1 MKFRVFG
8 LNHTTT
14 PVSIREKYALVPDAV
29 KAFLRDLKPLAPEAA
44 FLSTCNRVEFYFLS
58 EPETPVTD
66 HIRKG
71 LNQYYR
77 LSPAEGRKY
86 FYGYEDVEA
95 FRHLFRV
102 AGSLDSMVVGE
113 SQILGQV
120 KEAFRFSVEAGMA
133 GSTLTGIFTRA
144 FSAAKTV
151 RNQTEIA
158 RMPVSVSSV
167 AVNLA
172 GKIFGTLEQKKVL
185 LLGAGEMSELT
196 AKYLMDAGVS
206 DFWVAN
212 RTLEKAKGL
221 AAKLKGQGF
230 GLEQGIAKMGEAD
243 IVVTSLQVDQPLVG
257 VVAVESAMRARKGK
271 PLFIIDIG
279 VPRNVAAEAGRLAQV
294 YLYNIDDLS
303 AMAQSN
309 QQERQKAI
317 AAADEILNQEIDGL
331 CSWLN
336 NLELVPTIVRL
347 RERFEKIREDE
358 WGDFSRRL
366 AHLSEKDRALVER
379 LSRDLTAHLLHDPLV
394 TLKNLPDAR
403 ERFEYAKMLNDL
415 FKLWQGPPA

>member
-1 MKFRVFG
+1 
-8 LNHTTT
+8 
-14 PVSIREKYALVPDAV
+14 
-29 KAFLRDLKPLAPEAA
+29 
-44 FLSTCNRVEFYFLS
+44 
-58 EPETPVTD
+58 
-66 HIRKG
+66 
-71 LNQYYR
+71 
-77 LSPAEGRKY
+77 
-86 FYGYEDVEA
+86 
-95 FRHLFRV
+95 
-102 AGSLDSMVVGE
+102 
-113 SQILGQV
+113 
-120 KEAFRFSVEAGMA
+120 
-133 GSTLTGIFTRA
+133 
-144 FSAAKTV
+144 
-151 RNQTEIA
+151 
-158 RMPVSVSSV
+158 
-167 AVNLA
+167 
-172 GKIFGTLEQKKVL
+172 
-185 LLGAGEMSELT
+185 
-196 AKYLMDAGVS
+196 
-206 DFWVAN
+206 VAN

>member
-1 MKFRVFG
+1 MKFQVYG
-8 LNHTTT
+8 LNHTTA
-14 PVSIREKYALVPDAV
+14 PISVREKYALVPDAV
-29 KAFLRDLKPLAPEAA
+29 KSFLKELKPLAPEAA

-58 EPETPVTD
+58 ENDEPVLEK
-66 HIRKG
+66 IRKG
-71 LNQYYR
+71 LNRHHR
-77 LSPAEGRKY
+77 LQASEARKY
-86 FYGYEDVEA
+86 FYRREGIEA

-120 KEAFRFSVEAGMA
+120 KDAFRFSMESGMA
-133 GSTLTGIFTRA
+133 GSTLTGIFNRA
-144 FSAAKTV
+144 FAAAKTV
-151 RNQTEIA
+151 RSQTEIA

-172 GKIFGTLEQKKVL
+172 GKIFDSLEEKKVL

-196 AKYLMDAGVS
+196 AKYLADSGVP

-212 RTLEKAKGL
+212 RTLDRAKAL
-221 AAKLKGQGF
+221 ASKLKGHAF
-230 GLEQGIAKMGEAD
+230 SLEDGIRKMGEAD
-243 IVVTSLQVDQPLVG
+243 IVVTSVQVDQPLVSTEA
-257 VVAVESAMRARKGK
+257 VVTAMKVRKGK
-271 PLFIIDIG
+271 RLFIIDIG
-279 VPRNVAAEAGRLAQV
+279 VPRNVDAEAGKLDQV

-303 AMAQSN
+303 SIAQNN
-309 QQERQKAI
+309 QAERQKAI
-317 AAADEILNQEIDGL
+317 AAADEILDGAIGEL

-347 RERFEKIREDE
+347 RESFEKIREGE
-358 WGDFSRRL
+358 WNDFSRRL
-366 AHLSEKDRALVER
+366 AHLNDKDRALVER

-415 FKLWQGPPA
+415 FKLWKG